1 MKSKFRTHVFRVWM
15 LVALLL
21 SLGAWVA
28 ARAGEVLYADDFT
41 NLDPTWGTPGD
52 IIRVQDGKLVLK
64 PAPNTSQNIL
74 NQSQVFEDAEITLD
88 VTITDGATEV
98 PGGLIFW
105 AKDYSNFYC
114 LCVNANGRF
123 KISRYVTDRWL
134 NPINWTETNALN
146 KGLGQVNRLRLVTTS
161 HQAIIYINDTSILT
175 FNGQPPRGGGCIGI
189 SGTSAEG
196 SPTVWQ
202 FANLR
207 VIAASPGGPVAAPAG
222 PAVPTP
228 AALAAAS
235 PSQAPPV
242 PTASPAASVA
252 PSPAATVAAAAAT
265 PAAPAVP
272 SPSPA
277 AVNAATPTEAAPGP
291 APAATPVVAASP
303 AVAATPG
310 PAGGRRVALR
320 LHGSNTIGA
329 ELAPAIAEEF
339 LKHEGAIS
347 VQRKPGLRED
357 ETNLD
362 AVLPDE
368 SAESVVIE
376 IQGHGSKAAFDD
388 LAADACDIGM
398 SSRRIK
404 AEEAQRCARAGLG
417 DLVSAGG
424 EHLLGLD
431 AIVILVH
438 KSNPI
443 GALNKEQLA
452 DIFSGKITD
461 WSQVGGRPGGINLYA
476 MGDRSGTFDTFK
488 ALVLGSR
495 NLSPRA
501 LRYESNAKLSDDVA
515 TDNNGIGFAGMG
527 FVRGARAVALGEPG
541 AAPVMAT
548 PFSIVSQEYPL
559 SRQLLLY
566 SAVEPKNPWVRKFLD
581 FARPKLE
588 VFSWWTSG
596 GEAAALDAL
605 VRTYQTAYPGVAVIN
620 ATVAGGG
627 GSAARPVL
635 QTRLAVNN
643 PPDTWQTHPG
653 WELLGQYVTPGYCD
667 SLSELFRSE
676 GWDKAFP
683 KALVDLVTK
692 NGQPYAVPVGIH
704 RGNVLWYNKKLLAQ
718 QGITIGPKLSFDEF
732 FADCEKLKA
741 AGVPALGV
749 GDAGIWASAQLFENT
764 LLGVVG
770 PQGWS
775 DLFSGRR
782 RWDDPA
788 VKQAVEYFGRMQD
801 YFNNDHAALTWD
813 QAIKRLMDGKVG
825 FSCMGDWA
833 DGEFIKARLQE
844 NVDFG
849 WVSFPGTDGDFMLV
863 SDSFTLAKGAPHKE
877 SAIAWL
883 KSIGS
888 KDAQRTFSAQKGSI
902 PARTDVE
909 RAGFDLYH
917 QWSMTDFAE
926 DKLLPS
932 CVHGSAAPASFQQA
946 FNDAVAAYM
955 ADRNTDNFTGALVQ
969 AAQKMS
975 PEAVERVDL
984 GGRKIELMDSP
995 PLPPDAPPD
1004 YARQVQ
1010 GAGKLNVTFRFSA
1023 GSRRLDEKSRRDLE
1037 RMVEILRNPQYQR
1050 RQLLLFGF
1058 SDNKGSARWN
1068 VALSKDRAKE
1078 VAELFRKHGISPALV
1093 TGYGM
1098 ALPVA
1103 PNDSD
1108 QGRQENR
1115 RVEAWLR

>member
-1 MKSKFRTHVFRVWM
+1 MKFRPRIFRVWM
-15 LVALLL
+15 LVALLC
-21 SLGAWVA
+21 SGVWAA

-52 IIRVQDGKLVLK
+52 IIRVQDGKLILK

-74 NQSQVFEDAEITLD
+74 NQSQVFEDAEIAVD

-114 LCVNANGRF
+114 LCINANGRF

-134 NPINWTETNALN
+134 NPINWTENNALN
-146 KGLGQVNRLRLVTTS
+146 KGLGQVNKLRVVTTS
-161 HQAIIYINDTSILT
+161 RQAMVYINDTPVLT

-207 VIAASPGGPVAAPAG
+207 VIATSGAGMAAAAPAG
-222 PAVPTP
+222 PAPAAAAPAPRPAATP
-228 AALAAAS
+228 AQAAA
-235 PSQAPPV
+235 PV
-242 PTASPAASVA
+242 QSASPAASAV
-252 PSPAATVAAAAAT
+252 PSPAAVVAAATPTPAAAAPSPSAAPAVAAAAAPT
-265 PAAPAVP
+265 P
-272 SPSPA
+272 
-277 AVNAATPTEAAPGP
+277 E
-291 APAATPVVAASP
+291 
-303 AVAATPG
+303 ATPG
-310 PAGGRRVALR
+310 PEAVATPAPGGGRRVVLK
-320 LHGSNTIGA
+320 LHGSNSIGA
-329 ELAPAIAEEF
+329 ELAPAIGEEF

-357 ETNLD
+357 ETNLE

-368 SAESVVIE
+368 SAEPLIIE
-376 IQGHGSKAAFDD
+376 IQAHGSKAAFDD
-388 LAADACDIGM
+388 LAANACDIGM
-398 SSRRIK
+398 ASRRIK

-431 AIVILVH
+431 AIVVLVH
-438 KSNPI
+438 KSNPVN
-443 GALNKEQLA
+443 ALNKEQLA

-488 ALVLGSR
+488 AVVLGSR
-495 NLSPRA
+495 TLSPRA
-501 LRYESNAKLSDDVA
+501 LRYESNAKLADDVA
-515 TDNNGIGFAGMG
+515 TDNNGIGFASMA
-527 FVRGARAVALGEPG
+527 FVRGAKALALSEPG
-541 AAPVMAT
+541 AAPVTAT

-596 GEAAALDAL
+596 GEAAALEAL
-605 VRTYQTAYPGVAVIN
+605 VRTYQNAYPGVAVIN

-653 WELLGQYVTPGYCD
+653 WELLGQYVEPGYCD
-667 SLSELFRSE
+667 SLGELYRSE

-683 KALVDLVTK
+683 KPLVDLVTR
-692 NGQPYAVPVGIH
+692 NGQPYAVPTEIH
-704 RGNVLWYNKKLLAQ
+704 RGNVLWYNKKVLAQ
-718 QGITIGPKLSFDEF
+718 YGINIGPQLSFEEF
-732 FADCEKLKA
+732 LADCEKLKA

-749 GDAGIWASAQLFENT
+749 GDSGIWASAHLFEDT

-775 DLFSGRR
+775 ELFSGRR

-788 VKQAVEYFGRMQD
+788 VRQAVEYFGRLQD
-801 YFNNDHAALTWD
+801 YFNSDHAALTWD

-833 DGEFIKARLQE
+833 DGEFVKARLQE

-849 WVSFPGTDGDFMLV
+849 WVAFPGTEGDFMV
-863 SDSFTLAKGAPHKE
+863 VADGFTLAKGAPHKE
-877 SAIAWL
+877 AAIAWL

-888 KDAQRTFSAQKGSI
+888 KEAQRAFSVQKGSI

-917 QWSMTDFAE
+917 QWSMTDFTQ

-946 FNDAVAAYM
+946 FNDAIAVYM
-955 ADRNTDNFTGALVQ
+955 ADRSADNFVNALVQ
-969 AAQKMS
+969 AAQKMNS
-975 PEAVERVDL
+975 EAVSKVDL
-984 GGRKIELMDSP
+984 GGRKIELQDSP
-995 PLPPDAPPD
+995 SLPPNAPPS
-1004 YARQVQ
+1004 YVQQVQ
-1010 GAGKLNVTFRFSA
+1010 GAGKLNVTFRFSP
-1023 GSRRLDEKSRRDLE
+1023 GSRRLDAKSVRDLE
-1037 RMVEILRNPQYQR
+1037 RMVEILRSPQYQQR
-1050 RQLLLFGF
+1050 RLLLFGF
-1058 SDNKGSARWN
+1058 SDNKGGTKWN
-1068 VALSKDRAKE
+1068 VMLSKDRARA
-1078 VAELFRKHGISPALV
+1078 VADQFRKHGITPAVV

-1098 ALPVA
+1098 ALPLA
-1103 PNDSD
+1103 PNDTEA
-1108 QGRQENR
+1108 GREENR